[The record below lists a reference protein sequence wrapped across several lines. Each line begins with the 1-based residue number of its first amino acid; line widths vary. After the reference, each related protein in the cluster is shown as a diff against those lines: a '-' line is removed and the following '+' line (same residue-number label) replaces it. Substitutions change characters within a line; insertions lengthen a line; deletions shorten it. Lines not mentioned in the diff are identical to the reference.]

1 MTELKIRLP
10 KAGSS
15 NPVSFKL
22 RPLFEAKRAKTAF
35 GGLLSAASLVLA
47 VGIYPV
53 AKGSPVSALEPAS
66 PQIEIETIISGP
78 VRLIPNLKGIS
89 QGFWS
94 AHPGLDITA
103 PLGSAI
109 YPLKPGRVVE
119 VSISRFNYG
128 RSVRLDHG
136 DGMTSLY
143 AHMGKITVQEGDEVN
158 ETTKL
163 GEVGI
168 TGRTT
173 GPHLHLE
180 IRKNGVAQNPVR
192 YLRATLASK

>member
-1 MTELKIRLP
+1 MIN
-10 KAGSS
+10 S
-15 NPVSFKL
+15 NPISFIL

-35 GGLLSAASLVLA
+35 GGLLASASFVLA

-53 AKGSPVSALEPAS
+53 AKSSPVSALEPVSA
-66 PQIEIETIISGP
+66 QIEIETALSGP
-78 VRLIPNLKGIS
+78 IRLVPKLKGVS

-103 PLGSAI
+103 PLGSEI
-109 YPLKPGRVVE
+109 YPIKAGKVIE

-128 RSVRLDHG
+128 RSVVVEHA
-136 DGMTSLY
+136 DGLSSRY
-143 AHMGKITVQEGDEVN
+143 AHMGKIMVQEGDEIS
-158 ETTKL
+158 ETTRL

-180 IRKNGVAQNPVR
+180 VRKNGVAQNPTR